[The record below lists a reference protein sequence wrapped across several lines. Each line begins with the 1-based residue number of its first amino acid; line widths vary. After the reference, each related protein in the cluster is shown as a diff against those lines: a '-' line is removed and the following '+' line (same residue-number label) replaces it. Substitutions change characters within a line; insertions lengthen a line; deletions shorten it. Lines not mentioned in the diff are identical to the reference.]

1 VEIEEIKA
9 VETPKVEI
17 EEIKAVE
24 TPKVE
29 IEEIKAV
36 ETPKVEIEEIK
47 AVETPK
53 VEIEEIKA
61 VETPKVE
68 IEEIKAVETPKVEIE
83 EIKAVETPKVEIEY
97 NSTLAIA
104 SAVALAGIGIAG
116 AVAMAKTNETVES
129 ESQLIPIQPIKI
141 VRHEF
146 IKDEVNV
153 KSELKPEVVQIK
165 PKIQSKDR
173 FELDKEADSLDKISE
188 ISIGRAVGQII
199 QEPIIE
205 EPEIIDDVK
214 IIDNNKAVEIPTSS
228 QSQET
233 KETSQN
239 AQIDTNKSINIDAKN
254 IDKNDIE
261 NILNL
266 LKQLDSTGFK
276 KVLSGMEISINI
288 KFN

>member
-1 VEIEEIKA
+1 M
-9 VETPKVEI
+9 
-17 EEIKAVE
+17 
-24 TPKVE
+24 
-29 IEEIKAV
+29 
-36 ETPKVEIEEIK
+36 
-47 AVETPK
+47 
-53 VEIEEIKA
+53 
-61 VETPKVE
+61 
-68 IEEIKAVETPKVEIE
+68 
-83 EIKAVETPKVEIEY
+83 
-97 NSTLAIA
+97 
-104 SAVALAGIGIAG
+104 AGIGIAG

-129 ESQLIPIQPIKI
+129 ESKLIPIQPVKI

-153 KSELKPEVVQIK
+153 K

-173 FELDKEADSLDKISE
+173 FELDKEADSLDKIFE
-188 ISIGRAVGQII
+188 ISIGRAVGQ
-199 QEPIIE
+199 IIE

-214 IIDNNKAVEIPTSS
+214 IIDNKFDDNKAVEIPTSS

-266 LKQLDSTGFK
+266 LKQFDSTGLK